1 MVAGVEA
8 CFLRLKKVALAAW
21 AYSAEAIGEKLNSFR
36 LQSKHANDVLLLL
49 GAIALTLT
57 LSGTSLAFGSGE
69 KTPEEAAELIKKAT
83 KEYNKGVKHMDKARK
98 QAQKGDSTYAF
109 NYRATTA
116 AKTKNEYKKAVKRFN
131 KAIKHNDEFPE
142 AFNNLGYCYRK
153 LGKLEESLEAYSK
166 ALKLNPDFA
175 QAIEYLGETFL
186 ALDSLGRANEQLR
199 RLKKLESSYADTLSK
214 SIGLYRLAQLN
225 IKLENTD
232 K

>member
-1 MVAGVEA
+1 MINKRLRFVVA
-8 CFLRLKKVALAAW
+8 F
-21 AYSAEAIGEKLNSFR
+21 
-36 LQSKHANDVLLLL
+36 LLLF
-49 GAIALTLT
+49 TLANT
-57 LSGTSLAFGSGE
+57 VFGSGE
-69 KTPEEAAELIKKAT
+69 KTPEEEASELIKKAT

-131 KAIKHNDEFPE
+131 KAIKHKAEFPE

-166 ALKLNPDFA
+166 ALELNPDFA

-186 ALDSLGRANEQLR
+186 ALDSLGRANEQLTK
-199 RLKKLESSYADTLSK
+199 LKSLKSSYADTLSK
-214 SIGLYRLAQLN
+214 SIGLYRLAQVN
-225 IKLENTD
+225 KKLGKTD
-232 K
+232 

>member
-1 MVAGVEA
+1 M
-8 CFLRLKKVALAAW
+8 
-21 AYSAEAIGEKLNSFR
+21 NSFR

-57 LSGTSLAFGSGE
+57 LSGTSPAFGSGE

-166 ALKLNPDFA
+166 ALKLNPDFP

-186 ALDSLGRANEQLR
+186 ALDSLGRANEQLTK
-199 RLKKLESSYADTLSK
+199 LKSLKSSYADTLSK
-214 SIGLYRLAQLN
+214 SIGLYRLAQVN
-225 IKLENTD
+225 KKLENTD

>member
-1 MVAGVEA
+1 MVAAVEA

-21 AYSAEAIGEKLNSFR
+21 AYSADAIGERLNSFR

-49 GAIALTLT
+49 GSIALTLT
-57 LSGTSLAFGSGE
+57 LSGTSPAFGSGE

-166 ALKLNPDFA
+166 ALELNPDFA

-186 ALDSLGRANEQLR
+186 ALASLGRANEQLN
-199 RLKKLESSYADTLSK
+199 RLKKLESLYADTLSK
-214 SIGLYRLAQLN
+214 SIGLYRLAQVN
-225 IKLENTD
+225 KMMETAD
-232 K
+232 

>member
-1 MVAGVEA
+1 MINKRLRFVVA
-8 CFLRLKKVALAAW
+8 F
-21 AYSAEAIGEKLNSFR
+21 
-36 LQSKHANDVLLLL
+36 LLLF
-49 GAIALTLT
+49 TLANT
-57 LSGTSLAFGSGE
+57 VFGSGE
-69 KTPEEAAELIKKAT
+69 KTPEEEASELIKKAT

-131 KAIKHNDEFPE
+131 KAIKHKAEFPE

-186 ALDSLGRANEQLR
+186 ALDS
-199 RLKKLESSYADTLSK
+199 
-214 SIGLYRLAQLN
+214 
-225 IKLENTD
+225 
-232 K
+232 

>member
-1 MVAGVEA
+1 M
-8 CFLRLKKVALAAW
+8 
-21 AYSAEAIGEKLNSFR
+21 NSFR

-57 LSGTSLAFGSGE
+57 LSGTALAFGSGE

-116 AKTKNEYKKAVKRFN
+116 AKTKKEYEKAVKRFN
-131 KAIKHNDEFPE
+131 KAIKHKAEFSE

-153 LGKLEESLEAYSK
+153 LGKLEESLEANSK
-166 ALKLNPDFA
+166 ALKLNPDFP

-199 RLKKLESSYADTLSK
+199 RLKKLESSYADTLSR
-214 SIGLYRLAQLN
+214 SIDLYRLAQVN
-225 IKLENTD
+225 KKMEA
-232 K
+232 KEGEEKK

>member
-1 MVAGVEA
+1 MINKRLRFVVA
-8 CFLRLKKVALAAW
+8 F
-21 AYSAEAIGEKLNSFR
+21 
-36 LQSKHANDVLLLL
+36 LLLFTL
-49 GAIALTLT
+49 ANTAL
-57 LSGTSLAFGSGE
+57 GSGE
-69 KTPEEAAELIKKAT
+69 KTPEEATELIKKAT
-83 KEYNKGVKHMDKARK
+83 KEYNRGVKHMDKARK

-116 AKTKNEYKKAVKRFN
+116 AKTKNEYEKAVKRFN
-131 KAIKHNDEFPE
+131 RAIKHKAEFPE

-166 ALKLNPDFA
+166 ALKLNPDFP

-186 ALDSLGRANEQLR
+186 ALDSLGRANEQLTK
-199 RLKKLESSYADTLSK
+199 LKSLKSSYADTLSK
-214 SIGLYRLAQLN
+214 SIGLYRLAQLK

>member
-1 MVAGVEA
+1 M
-8 CFLRLKKVALAAW
+8 
-21 AYSAEAIGEKLNSFR
+21 
-36 LQSKHANDVLLLL
+36 
-49 GAIALTLT
+49 
-57 LSGTSLAFGSGE
+57 SGTSLAFGSGE
-69 KTPEEAAELIKKAT
+69 KTPEEEASELIKKAT

-214 SIGLYRLAQLN
+214 SIGLYRLAQVK